1 MAAALLMDVDKVAPH
16 ERNYVRMMFTDPH
29 E

>member
-1 MAAALLMDVDKVAPH
+1 MDVDKVAPH